1 VTVLSVGLLLYR
13 PSPDGVG
20 EAHTDV
26 EVLLAHMGG
35 PFWSRKDDHAW
46 TIPKGLCEPDDDPAA
61 PGGLLA
67 VAEREFL
74 EEMGSSAP
82 PGPTHDL
89 GSSRAGGKRNHVYAR
104 AADFDED
111 AIVSNTFDLEWPPR
125 SGRTQ
130 SFPEVDRA
138 AWFGPA
144 EARLR
149 IVKSLVVFLD
159 RLDDEL
165 GR

>member
-1 VTVLSVGLLLYR
+1 MTVLSVGLLLYR
-13 PSPDGVG
+13 RGPEGAGDGPR
-20 EAHTDV
+20 DV
-26 EVLLAHMGG
+26 EVLLAHLGG
-35 PFWSRKDDHAW
+35 PFWAGKDQHAW
-46 TIPKGLCEPDDDPAA
+46 TIPKGLSEPGDDPDA

-67 VAEREFL
+67 VAEREFR

-82 PGPTHDL
+82 SGPTHDL
-89 GSSRAGGKRNHVYAR
+89 GSSRAGAKRNHVYAR
-104 AADFDED
+104 AADFDEGT
-111 AIVSNTFDLEWPPR
+111 IVSNTFDLEWPPR

-138 AWFGPA
+138 AWFRPL
-144 EARLR
+144 EARQR

-165 GR
+165 GP